1 MTGAF
6 SVTLQTEI
14 IFLLEIKIK
23 QNPDCPNKECKRAY
37 IKHAEA
43 TRGGGGG
50 FYKFFRKK
58 KSYTR
63 SPWASISH
71 GPVIFLENISRP
83 LLPMLVSYIRLSCRS
98 ISG

>member
-1 MTGAF
+1 MKGAF

-23 QNPDCPNKECKRAY
+23 QNPDCPNKDCKRAY

-50 FYKFFRKK
+50 FYKFFRKNN
-58 KSYTR
+58 R
-63 SPWASISH
+63 IPGAH
-71 GPVIFLENISRP
+71 GPQYL
-83 LLPMLVSYIRLSCRS
+83 MDQ
-98 ISG
+98 